1 MKRSTLRRCDEA
13 SGFKTIALCAV
24 MVALLIPAGRIAR
37 LNGQSA
43 TATVLG
49 TVTDSSGA
57 AVPEARI
64 SVKNVGT
71 GASQSISSD
80 AQGRFRISELS
91 IGSYEVEASKG
102 GFSTVIH
109 KGITLTVGGE
119 TTVDFALPVGQQTQ
133 TVTVEAEATQVE
145 TTNATVGALTDQR
158 QMREL
163 PLNGRNFEQLILLT
177 PGVQSITAFQAVS
190 LEGRANEYSI
200 AGSRPTGQAIL
211 LDDENLQN
219 FWNKGMG
226 SITGSSLGVEAI
238 AEFQTLTNTYS
249 AQFGGNG
256 AVINSVSKSGTNSVH
271 GSAFEFLRNSAL
283 DARSFIDGSSVPAF
297 RRNQFGGSVGGPVMK
312 DKMFFFGAY
321 EGIRQALGETKVA
334 FVPDC
339 TAVNAFTGGA
349 CTPSTSLPAATQ
361 LAILNTLEIY
371 PAPDP
376 GTVSSTGVGSA
387 RQVAAQIAHE
397 DYFLGR
403 YDYNI

>member
-1 MKRSTLRRCDEA
+1 MPKMMSRNRRKALASQGMAILCLVLMSA
-13 SGFKTIALCAV
+13 SGI
-24 MVALLIPAGRIAR
+24 R
-37 LNGQSA
+37 LEAQSA

-49 TVTDSSGA
+49 TVTDASGA
-57 AVPEARI
+57 AVPEAVIQIRNI
-64 SVKNVGT
+64 GT
-71 GASQSISSD
+71 GVTQSVSTD
-80 AQGRFRISELS
+80 RQGRFKAAELTV
-91 IGSYEVEASKG
+91 GNYEVQASKS
-102 GFSTVIH
+102 GFSTVVH
-109 KGITLTVGGE
+109 KGITLNVGTE
-119 TTVDFALPVGQQTQ
+119 STIDISLAVGQQQQ
-133 TVTVEAEATQVE
+133 TVTVDAEVSQVE
-145 TTNATVGALTDQR
+145 TTNATVGSLTDQR

-190 LEGRANEYSI
+190 LEGRANEYSV

-271 GSAFEFLRNSAL
+271 GTAFEFLRNSAL
-283 DARSFIDGSSVPAF
+283 DARSFIDGSSVPEF
-297 RRNQFGGSVGGPVMK
+297 RRNQFGGSVGGPVRK

-321 EGIRQALGETKVA
+321 EGIQQALGETKIA

-339 TAVNAFTGGA
+339 SAANAFTGGA
-349 CTPSTSLPAATQ
+349 CTPASTLPAASQ
-361 LAILNTLEIY
+361 EAIINTLKIF
-371 PAPDP
+371 PLPTP
-376 GTVSSTGVGSA
+376 VP
-387 RQVAAQIAHE
+387 
-397 DYFLGR
+397 
-403 YDYNI
+403 